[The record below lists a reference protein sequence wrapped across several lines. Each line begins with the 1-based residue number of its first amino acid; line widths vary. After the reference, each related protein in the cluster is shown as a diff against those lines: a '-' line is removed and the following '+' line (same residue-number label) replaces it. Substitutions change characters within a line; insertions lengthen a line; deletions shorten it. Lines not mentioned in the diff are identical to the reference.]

1 MVTSFLFFFVIFVVN
16 INLLDLA
23 LWAEKI
29 LKVFLCNLKNAYTG
43 QLILRKISKIG
54 ATKCQIIRLKF
65 TRYDYCWGSAPD
77 PAGEL
82 TALPQIP

>member
-29 LKVFLCNLKNAYTG
+29 LKVFLCNLKNAYTVVN
-43 QLILRKISKIG
+43 
-54 ATKCQIIRLKF
+54 
-65 TRYDYCWGSAPD
+65 
-77 PAGEL
+77 
-82 TALPQIP
+82 